1 MRARD
6 KTKNFID
13 VIYEQKSGL
22 SAAFLDKLLLP
33 DLRSRCNAKPT
44 VKIRFML
51 ENIHFRTKIFAL
63 KLRKGLKVLFS
74 IKAVEY
80 NGQT

>member
-6 KTKNFID
+6 KRNNFID

-51 ENIHFRTKIFAL
+51 ENIHFSTTI
-63 KLRKGLKVLFS
+63 LR
-74 IKAVEY
+74 
-80 NGQT
+80 